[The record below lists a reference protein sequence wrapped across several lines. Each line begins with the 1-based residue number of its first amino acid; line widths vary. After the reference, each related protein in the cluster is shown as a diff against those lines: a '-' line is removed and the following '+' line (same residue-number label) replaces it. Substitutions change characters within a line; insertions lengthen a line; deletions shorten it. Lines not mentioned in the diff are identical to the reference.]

1 MGTNRFALSA
11 AGARPTRMRW
21 LIFVLICAASWLL
34 YLHRYSWGVIK
45 PAFRREHPGLTD
57 TEVGWLDSAFLAT
70 YAFGQAP
77 AGLVGDVFGTR
88 AVLVLILLLWSLA
101 VAALGWTGGFWPLFG
116 MRSAF
121 GLGQAA
127 AYPMMSQ
134 VTRTWFPPAVR
145 TSVQGAVTAM
155 GRVGGAC
162 APPLVATLLLSRC
175 GLSWRDALVVIAL
188 PGVLLA
194 AAFAVAFRNS
204 PREHPWAN
212 PAERDLI
219 ASGNPPQSAGGASLR
234 SSRAAG
240 FSLFMLLVYAFFSTF
255 ADMLYV
261 NWIPSF
267 LVEGKR
273 LSEETMGWFA
283 PLPLLGGAAGG
294 VVGGALNDVLLR
306 GSRSPRWVRSG
317 VALTG
322 KLMAAVLIVAS
333 LAVADGRWVMVLLLG
348 CKFFGD
354 WSLSTQWGAITD
366 MGGKGAGT
374 VFGVVNTVGS
384 LGGFAAGPLLGQ
396 LKQHHGWE
404 GLFLGVAAAYLVA
417 ALAWLFIDC
426 TRRLVNDTPAR

>member
-1 MGTNRFALSA
+1 MGINRFALSSP
-11 AGARPTRMRW
+11 GVRPTRVRW
-21 LIFVLICAASWLL
+21 LIFALICTASWLL

-70 YAFGQAP
+70 YAFGQTP
-77 AGLVGDVFGTR
+77 AGLLGDVFGTR
-88 AVLVLILLLWSLA
+88 AFLVLIVLVWSLTF
-101 VAALGWTGGFWPLFG
+101 AALGWAGGFWSLFG

-127 AYPMMSQ
+127 AYPMVSQ

-155 GRVGGAC
+155 GRIGGAC
-162 APPLVATLLLSRC
+162 APPLVATLLMSRC
-175 GLSWRDALVVIAL
+175 GLSWRDALVVIAV

-194 AAFAVAFRNS
+194 AAFALAFRNS

-219 ASGNPPQSAGGASLR
+219 ETEKP
-234 SSRAAG
+234 RAAG
-240 FSLFMLLVYAFFSTF
+240 GRMSLRLGGAAGASLFMLLVYAFFSTF

-261 NWIPSF
+261 NWVPSF

-273 LSEETMGWFA
+273 LSEGTMGWFA

-294 VVGGALNDVLLR
+294 VVGGVLNDALLR
-306 GSRSPRWVRSG
+306 RARNPRWVRSG

-322 KLMAAVLIVAS
+322 KLLAATLIVAS
-333 LAVADGRWVMVLLLG
+333 LAVADGRWVMMLLLA

-384 LGGFAAGPLLGQ
+384 LGGFVAGPILGH
-396 LKQHHGWE
+396 LKQYHGWE
-404 GLFLGVAAAYLVA
+404 GLFLGVAAAYLAA
-417 ALAWLFIDC
+417 ALSWLFIDC
-426 TRRLVNDTPAR
+426 TRRLV